1 MSTTNTSGTTV
12 KLEVAHRNFIYMRG
26 FAVKNTTDALI
37 ELITNAVDAYR
48 KIEGYEDIQKKIKVH
63 FYHVKND
70 DGTYRNYVSVIDN
83 AVGVSPENMRECFL
97 TAGNLTADDNS
108 RGFFSTG
115 AKNITALGDAHFTSI
130 KNGKMSKVY
139 LDMDGYGH
147 IVTHGVLSD
156 DESVVPDVVGVI
168 PTQKQREILGIME
181 NGLNV
186 TIEYMNEDEITK
198 INSPSSIQNILNNL
212 QYIGT
217 LRQILSD
224 TTYDITYDIRTYD
237 PHLDILNTDNI
248 ILPTLHT
255 DFSLYDP
262 IQESG
267 NYGGQYLSRITYTYP
282 KGDILLSSTFKV
294 PEYEDYTCTFVIYK
308 SDVPIKEPATEKQME
323 FGFLIKDSSAVYE
336 VNTLLEKYR
345 WNPNI
350 KYLYGFVSCDGFRQ
364 ELLKSDTSN
373 TISLMDPNR
382 TGMNHD
388 HPLYQSIM
396 SICTPRLDKA
406 VLEVQQSATYKS
418 INIDELDTIVNKL
431 ENLGVSIF
439 GDDEV
444 SFDFIPD
451 STSDIAMAI
460 KSTENHVIKEIEGDL
475 NLRSIASDSITL
487 ENLENQSL
495 NNTNP
500 ENFIYY
506 HNQQNKLVD
515 KDVSDIIENTNYNPK
530 GNNSQDDESNFLQGV
545 SDDINDISLENP
557 FIFRMKD
564 GEWNKVKVFVKGRI
578 ERSNIENDSLLKI
591 KHKSLTIKFIND
603 INYKEK
609 YLIDTTAGVAI
620 KINLHNEVV
629 ARKLSKTSITD
640 IDENYSFKL
649 SDEASYD
656 ALNFLE
662 TLITSAFTDIIVSN
676 DIQSG
681 LIDTTD
687 VGATTAKKIVQ
698 HRTKVE
704 AEIEP
709 TIDELFN
716 SFIVTKKNEMKDT
729 VKKTVEVA
737 KQSVIS
743 LFLSNATTIEEVELQ
758 AERLG
763 ESLEE
768 TIIDLLYQ

>member
-1 MSTTNTSGTTV
+1 
-12 KLEVAHRNFIYMRG
+12 
-26 FAVKNTTDALI
+26 
-37 ELITNAVDAYR
+37 
-48 KIEGYEDIQKKIKVH
+48 
-63 FYHVKND
+63 
-70 DGTYRNYVSVIDN
+70 
-83 AVGVSPENMRECFL
+83 
-97 TAGNLTADDNS
+97 
-108 RGFFSTG
+108 
-115 AKNITALGDAHFTSI
+115 
-130 KNGKMSKVY
+130 
-139 LDMDGYGH
+139 
-147 IVTHGVLSD
+147 
-156 DESVVPDVVGVI
+156 
-168 PTQKQREILGIME
+168 
-181 NGLNV
+181 
-186 TIEYMNEDEITK
+186 
-198 INSPSSIQNILNNL
+198 
-212 QYIGT
+212 
-217 LRQILSD
+217 
-224 TTYDITYDIRTYD
+224 
-237 PHLDILNTDNI
+237 
-248 ILPTLHT
+248 
-255 DFSLYDP
+255 
-262 IQESG
+262 
-267 NYGGQYLSRITYTYP
+267 
-282 KGDILLSSTFKV
+282 
-294 PEYEDYTCTFVIYK
+294 
-308 SDVPIKEPATEKQME
+308 
-323 FGFLIKDSSAVYE
+323 
-336 VNTLLEKYR
+336 
-345 WNPNI
+345 
-350 KYLYGFVSCDGFRQ
+350 
-364 ELLKSDTSN
+364 
-373 TISLMDPNR
+373 
-382 TGMNHD
+382 
-388 HPLYQSIM
+388 
-396 SICTPRLDKA
+396 
-406 VLEVQQSATYKS
+406 
-418 INIDELDTIVNKL
+418 
-431 ENLGVSIF
+431 
-439 GDDEV
+439 
-444 SFDFIPD
+444 
-451 STSDIAMAI
+451 
-460 KSTENHVIKEIEGDL
+460 
-475 NLRSIASDSITL
+475 
-487 ENLENQSL
+487 
-495 NNTNP
+495 
-500 ENFIYY
+500 
-506 HNQQNKLVD
+506 
-515 KDVSDIIENTNYNPK
+515 
-530 GNNSQDDESNFLQGV
+530 
-545 SDDINDISLENP
+545 
-557 FIFRMKD
+557 MKD